1 MHGVARLRND
11 RGAVAVIVAIVM
23 VVLLGAAALAID
35 AGNLWSL
42 RRGLITATDASAL
55 AGASYLLRN
64 GPAECVSAVATGAA
78 SNAGQYALSQLNSN
92 QASATLDA
100 TQGFV
105 VSPYNAKCATGAGK
119 VSVMALQPASL
130 VFAPA
135 IGVNGSQSVVSSS
148 IAEYGSLVATG
159 GLRPIAIC
167 QDDPN
172 IQQWENAPG
181 YAALG
186 QDPDQN
192 RDYRALAGSAPN
204 YPTANQ
210 FGVPYSGA
218 NNGTGQLDVVSHIDF
233 TKVAGACGSSPGN
246 WGWLNFAGGG
256 VNALNGWLRNGF
268 NQPRPPGYTYKG
280 ESGAHAGSADSALN
294 SILCAPATRTQNCN
308 TFAVVVYSS
317 VSGNGAN
324 AKYTGVAQLCV
335 ALRDFQKVTGNS
347 GSFDFEFLAP
357 TRCSLGG
364 TIGITTDPLALK
376 GVLLCGG
383 GYGPTVDD
391 KCDV

>member
-1 MHGVARLRND
+1 MHRVARLRND

-42 RRGLITATDASAL
+42 RRDLITATDASAL

-64 GPAECVSAVATGAA
+64 GSAACSSAVASGPA
-78 SNAGQYALSQLNSN
+78 SPAGGYATNQLTSN

-105 VSPYNAKCATGAGK
+105 VYPYNNDCTSGAGK
-119 VSVMALQPASL
+119 VSVLAYQPASL
-130 VFAPA
+130 VFAPS
-135 IGVNGSQSVVSSS
+135 IGLNGSQSVVSSS

-159 GLRPIAIC
+159 GLRPIGIC
-167 QDDPN
+167 QDAAN

-181 YAALG
+181 FAATG

-192 RDYRALAGSAPN
+192 SVYRALAGSGPN
-204 YPTANQ
+204 YLPASTY
-210 FGVPYSGA
+210 PGA
-218 NNGTGQLDVVSHIDF
+218 NNGTGQIDVVSHIDF
-233 TKVAGACGSSPGN
+233 TKLNSADCGSSPGN

-268 NQPRPPGYTYKG
+268 NQARPPNYIYTG
-280 ESGAHAGSADSALN
+280 ETGAHAGSADSALN
-294 SILCAPATRTQNCN
+294 SILCAPTTPTQNCN
-308 TFAVVVYSS
+308 TFGVVVYS
-317 VSGNGAN
+317 VVKGPGAN

-335 ALRDFQKVTGNS
+335 ALRGFQNVTGNS
-347 GSFDFEFLAP
+347 GSFDLEFLAP

-364 TIGITTDPLALK
+364 TIGLTNNPLALR
-376 GVLLCGG
+376 GVALCGG
-383 GYGPTVDD
+383 GYAATVDD